1 MIDTMSNVSRE
12 KIALVVFVALIAV
25 SLCGLVGYL
34 AIGHSWNVAASNIDD
49 AAGRMDGYTAIVFK
63 GTVTPAEAEKGGAGT
78 AGEADNEGS
87 EVANRAADEVSSG
100 LPKLM
105 YPKKPEENSD
115 TSSKSKGGAE
125 SADAGDVGAAA
136 TSNGTDT
143 DAAATGEGKA
153 GQGSSANG
161 GVDAGDGGEDADGSD
176 GSGNGTVGKSSS
188 GEAAKRSPSSSASA
202 SNAKKKTPIDIEEVE
217 QSYRDKEA
225 TVFSID
231 SENLAKYRE
240 GTILKK
246 GNHRFGIF
254 SVAPR
259 MSTGMVEAQV
269 KYFEEYGVDFIVVLT
284 PDKRIVENAVGID
297 IVISTQD
304 EGLFV
309 MGETI
314 NGTFYVNAPQI
325 GSAGIILIS
334 PSNVVSAKVVQP
346 S

>member
-1 MIDTMSNVSRE
+1 MSNVSRE
-12 KIALVVFVALIAV
+12 KIALVVFVGLIAA

-63 GTVTPAEAEKGGAGT
+63 GTVDPDETAESASGT
-78 AGEADNEGS
+78 SPDKRKKADPD
-87 EVANRAADEVSSG
+87 AFDKAADEAESGISG
-100 LPKLM
+100 LGAPGGGS
-105 YPKKPEENSD
+105 ED
-115 TSSKSKGGAE
+115 GGSSKR
-125 SADAGDVGAAA
+125 
-136 TSNGTDT
+136 
-143 DAAATGEGKA
+143 DAAFGSGRSAT
-153 GQGSSANG
+153 
-161 GVDAGDGGEDADGSD
+161 DDADGDAHAPKGSNEPGRGQADVD
-176 GSGNGTVGKSSS
+176 GTGTDVDAPSPDADASASSSSSAQGPASSSS
-188 GEAAKRSPSSSASA
+188 GI
-202 SNAKKKTPIDIEEVE
+202 KKKTPVDIEEVE
-217 QSYRDKEA
+217 QSYLDKNA

-231 SENLAKYRE
+231 SENLGKYRE

-246 GNHRFGIF
+246 GDHRFGIF
-254 SVAPR
+254 SVSPR
-259 MSTGMVEAQV
+259 MTTRMIEKQVE
-269 KYFEEYGVDFIVVLT
+269 YFEEYEVDFIVVLT
-284 PDKRIVENAVGID
+284 PDKEIVEEAAGID

-314 NGTFYVNAPQI
+314 NATFYVNAPQI